1 VSNVTKFS
9 ISPKNIESVAFGA
22 KLNNNYEEQPQQQS
36 ASVSQTGGHLDISIQ
51 SIVNEDQRHVLM
63 NNLIHNIEMRNT
75 RRENL
80 RKKHVRRCAKELQ
93 KEFPCL
99 YNCGKE
105 YATDAA
111 RNMHMREKHNE
122 VTKTERDRKAREII
136 RTCGLKNNTEIVN
149 KLSQLTQVQQNQ
161 LQSELLV

>member
-1 VSNVTKFS
+1 M
-9 ISPKNIESVAFGA
+9 
-22 KLNNNYEEQPQQQS
+22 
-36 ASVSQTGGHLDISIQ
+36 
-51 SIVNEDQRHVLM
+51 LM
-63 NNLIHNIEMRNT
+63 NNMIENSGMRNSS
-75 RRENL
+75 RRENQ
-80 RKKHVRRCAKELQ
+80 RKKHIRRCAKELQ

-111 RNMHMREKHNE
+111 RNMHMRDKHNE

-161 LQSELLV
+161 LQSELLVQTNSLPASV

>member
-1 VSNVTKFS
+1 MSEK
-9 ISPKNIESVAFGA
+9 
-22 KLNNNYEEQPQQQS
+22 S
-36 ASVSQTGGHLDISIQ
+36 ASSYSETNIFEGSNDNMSDQRQ
-51 SIVNEDQRHVLM
+51 SIM
-63 NNLIHNIEMRNT
+63 NNLIQNFEMRASKRDNI
-75 RRENL
+75 
-80 RKKHVRRCAKELQ
+80 RKKHVRRCAKELK

-136 RTCGLKNNTEIVN
+136 RTCGLKNNTDIVS
-149 KLSQLTQVQQNQ
+149 KLSSLT
-161 LQSELLV
+161 

>member
-1 VSNVTKFS
+1 
-9 ISPKNIESVAFGA
+9 
-22 KLNNNYEEQPQQQS
+22 
-36 ASVSQTGGHLDISIQ
+36 
-51 SIVNEDQRHVLM
+51 M
-63 NNLIHNIEMRNT
+63 NNLIQNFEPRASKRDNV
-75 RRENL
+75 
-80 RKKHVRRCAKELQ
+80 RKKHVRRCAKELK

-136 RTCGLKNNTEIVN
+136 RTCGLKNNTDIVS
-149 KLSQLTQVQQNQ
+149 KLSSLT
-161 LQSELLV
+161 